1 MKSFWKK
8 KLPSFLLA
16 LLMIVSLVPA
26 AGAASADVT
35 YEVEAGKK
43 VTFDAADFSAL
54 KSFDYLEFTDYS
66 DLDSV
71 GYFTAYDKDDD
82 KVTLDESDLDNMWFY
97 YNENNIEY
105 DSDCDL
111 DTLTFV
117 ADEDADDTLYLEFEL
132 WKNEV
137 RVFTGVLEIEIGGG
151 SSSSDADVSYSVAS
165 GNKVAFDAADFY
177 ALKTFDY
184 LEFTNYS
191 KLDDYGYFTA
201 YDKDDDKVTLD
212 ESDLDNLWFYYNE
225 NDIEYDSDCDL
236 DTLTFVAKSG
246 VRGTLT
252 LTFELWRDETKR
264 YTGTL
269 EIQVGGTSGSGS
281 SSSSSSAD
289 ITYTVDENDDVSFD
303 HDDFKA
309 YFNKSYTGSLEYVRF
324 TDISNLDECGALTTY
339 TYDERNDDWDAV
351 ELDEDDALD
360 GYFYYSD
367 SDVTDDADTYCLDGL
382 GFEADDN
389 TDGEVVTLEFTAYG
403 TTTSKKVNGTLRIE
417 IGDVDSSSSSSSSA
431 DITYTVDENDDVS
444 FDHDDFKAY
453 FNKSYTGSLEYI
465 RFTDISNLDDCGVL
479 TTYTY
484 DDRNDD
490 WDAVELD
497 EDDALDGY
505 FYYSDS
511 DVTDDADT
519 YCLDGLGFEADDN
532 TDGEVV
538 TLEFTAYGTT
548 TSKKINGTLR
558 IEIGDVDNSSSGSS
572 TTKADIEYTAKP
584 EEEVEFDEEDFY
596 DFFEESYSNYDLKYV
611 VFTDSKNLSSSNG
624 YLYYK
629 YDRSS
634 EVRFTA
640 SNLDDACFYYD
651 ENDIPDD
658 DEDCY
663 PLDDLS
669 FVAGKN
675 YNATVTL
682 NFTAYYSSSK
692 KVSGTLTISPE
703 STAGTTSIAASILY
717 TTTTGTN
724 VQLKSNDF
732 ARFYESAVPNGTLKS
747 VKLLAVPGTGS
758 LFYNYYSKSAYGTSA
773 RLQYT
778 AANCGTQA
786 LYLSPANT
794 TQYSL
799 TELTYVPAN
808 STTNYTVSIPF
819 AATGT
824 NNNTVYG
831 FVMIS
836 VTSKAI
842 PEVYGVTPKN
852 TAVSFPAPAISSAVK
867 AGTSAT
873 LAKIQLLEL
882 PASAVGTIY
891 VGSGTARKATT
902 SDMYGVS
909 GSSWTI
915 SQLRFAPASGYT
927 GNVAIPYLAYDAN
940 NKAIGVG
947 TFSLGVVSK
956 QVKFSDVTSS
966 TWCYKYVAE
975 LSDAGV
981 VSGYTNGTFKPNNTI
996 TYGAAL
1002 KLIMLAAGYD
1012 EQAPTVK
1019 GSTFSGYLDKA
1030 RAEGIVTRSNVNL
1043 SGPITRLQVAQL
1055 AAGALDL
1062 DLDNLSSVAP
1072 FTDTTDKHVQALNAA
1087 GIVEGYFSN
1096 GTSTYKPGNTLT
1108 RGQVSAIVWRMLNYQ

>member
-16 LLMIVSLVPA
+16 LLMMVSLVPA

-43 VTFDAADFSAL
+43 ITFDAADFSAL
-54 KSFDYLEFTDYS
+54 KSFDYLEFTEYD

-71 GYFTAYDKDDD
+71 GYFTAYNKDDD
-82 KVTLDESDLDNMWFY
+82 KVTLDESDLDSLWFY
-97 YNENNIEY
+97 YDEDDIEY

-117 ADEDADDTLYLEFEL
+117 ADDDTDDTLYLEFEL
-132 WKNEV
+132 WRNET
-137 RVFTGVLEIEIGGG
+137 RVYSGVLEIEIGGG
-151 SSSSDADVSYSVAS
+151 SSDSDADVAYTVTS

-177 ALKTFDY
+177 DLKSFDY
-184 LEFTNYS
+184 LEFTSYS

-212 ESDLDNLWFYYNE
+212 ESDLDSLWFYYDE
-225 NDIEYDSDCDL
+225 DDIEYDSDCDL

-252 LTFELWRDETKR
+252 LTFELWRDDTKR

-281 SSSSSSAD
+281 SSSSAD
-289 ITYTVDENDDVSFD
+289 ITYTVDEDDDVSFD
-303 HDDFKA
+303 HDDFKE
-309 YFNKSYTGSLEYVRF
+309 YFNKSYTGSLEYIRF
-324 TDISNLDECGALTTY
+324 TDISNLDDCGVLTTY
-339 TYDERNDDWDAV
+339 TYDERNDEWDAV
-351 ELDEDDALD
+351 ELDEDDVLD

-389 TDGEVVTLEFTAYG
+389 TDGEVVTLKFTAYG
-403 TTTSKKVNGTLRIE
+403 STTSKKVNGTLRIE
-417 IGDVDSSSSSSSSA
+417 IGDVDSSSS
-431 DITYTVDENDDVS
+431 
-444 FDHDDFKAY
+444 
-453 FNKSYTGSLEYI
+453 GS
-465 RFTDISNLDDCGVL
+465 
-479 TTYTY
+479 
-484 DDRNDD
+484 
-490 WDAVELD
+490 
-497 EDDALDGY
+497 
-505 FYYSDS
+505 
-511 DVTDDADT
+511 
-519 YCLDGLGFEADDN
+519 
-532 TDGEVV
+532 
-538 TLEFTAYGTT
+538 TA
-548 TSKKINGTLR
+548 
-558 IEIGDVDNSSSGSS
+558 
-572 TTKADIEYTAKP
+572 KADIEYTAKP

-596 DFFEESYSNYDLKYV
+596 DFFEESYSSYDLKYV
-611 VFTDSKNLSSSNG
+611 VFTDSENLSSSNG

-634 EVRFTA
+634 EVRFT
-640 SNLDDACFYYD
+640 SSTLDDAYFYYD
-651 ENDIPDD
+651 DDDIPED

-675 YNATVTL
+675 FASTVTL
-682 NFTAYYSSSK
+682 DFTAYYSSSK

-703 STAGTTSIAASILY
+703 STTSGTTSIAASLLY

-724 VQLKSNDF
+724 VQLKANDF

-747 VKLLAVPGTGS
+747 VKLLAVPSTGS
-758 LFYNYYSKSAYGTSA
+758 LFYNYYGKSAYGTSA
-773 RLQYT
+773 RLQLT
-778 AANCGTQA
+778 ASNCGTQA
-786 LYLSPANT
+786 LYPDPANT

-799 TELTYVPAN
+799 TELTYVPAS
-808 STTNYTVSIPF
+808 STTNYTASIPF

-824 NNNTVYG
+824 NNSTVYG
-831 FVMIS
+831 IVMIS

-842 PEVYGVTPKN
+842 PEVYGVPPKN

-873 LAKIQLLEL
+873 LAEIQLLKL
-882 PASAVGTIY
+882 PASSVGTIY
-891 VGSGTARKATT
+891 VGSGTSRKATT
-902 SDMYGVS
+902 SDLYGMS
-909 GSSWTI
+909 GSTWTI
-915 SQLRFAPASGYT
+915 SQLRFVPASGYT
-927 GNVAIPYLAYDAN
+927 GNVEIPYLAYDAN
-940 NKAIGVG
+940 EKAIGVG

-956 QVKFSDVTSS
+956 QAKFSDVSSS

-975 LSDAGV
+975 LSDANV
-981 VSGYTNGTFKPNNTI
+981 ISGYTDGSFKPDNTI

-1002 KLIMLAAGYD
+1002 KLIMLASGYG

-1055 AAGALDL
+1055 AAGAMKL

>member
-1 MKSFWKK
+1 MKLFWKK

-16 LLMIVSLVPA
+16 LLMMVSLVPA
-26 AGAASADVT
+26 AGAASANVT
-35 YEVEAGKK
+35 YEVEEGKK

-54 KSFDYLEFTDYS
+54 KTFDYLEFTGYS
-66 DLDSV
+66 KLDDF
-71 GYFTAYDKDDD
+71 GCFNGYDKDGD
-82 KVTLDESDLDNMWFY
+82 KVTLDESDLDNMWFYYNETKIEYDSDCDLDTLAFVADSNVRGTLSLEFKLWKNDNCVYTGTLDIKISDGSSSSSDADVSYSVASGKSVTFDASDFSTLKTFDYLVFTDYSKLDNFGCFTAYDKDGDKVTLDESDLDDLWFY

-117 ADEDADDTLYLEFEL
+117 AD
-132 WKNEV
+132 
-137 RVFTGVLEIEIGGG
+137 
-151 SSSSDADVSYSVAS
+151 DV
-165 GNKVAFDAADFY
+165 N
-177 ALKTFDY
+177 
-184 LEFTNYS
+184 
-191 KLDDYGYFTA
+191 
-201 YDKDDDKVTLD
+201 
-212 ESDLDNLWFYYNE
+212 
-225 NDIEYDSDCDL
+225 
-236 DTLTFVAKSG
+236 
-246 VRGTLT
+246 GTLS
-252 LTFELWRDETKR
+252 LTFELWRDDAKK
-264 YTGTL
+264 YTGIL
-269 EIQVGGTSGSGS
+269 EIHVGSTTG
-281 SSSSSSAD
+281 SSSAD

-309 YFNKSYTGSLEYVRF
+309 YFNKSYTGSLKYVRF
-324 TDISNLDECGALTTY
+324 TEISNLDECGVLTTY
-339 TYDERNDDWDAV
+339 TYDERNNDWDTV
-351 ELDEDDALD
+351 DLDEADALD

-367 SDVTDDADTYCLDGL
+367 DDVKDEADCYCLDGL
-382 GFEADDN
+382 GFESAKN

-403 TTTSKKVNGTLRIE
+403 TTSSKKVNGTLRIE
-417 IGDVDSSSSSSSSA
+417 IGDVDTAPAPVKA
-431 DITYTVDENDDVS
+431 DIKYAAEPN
-444 FDHDDFKAY
+444 
-453 FNKSYTGSLEYI
+453 EE
-465 RFTDISNLDDCGVL
+465 
-479 TTYTY
+479 
-484 DDRNDD
+484 
-490 WDAVELD
+490 VELD
-497 EDDALDGY
+497 EDD
-505 FYYSDS
+505 
-511 DVTDDADT
+511 
-519 YCLDGLGFEADDN
+519 
-532 TDGEVV
+532 
-538 TLEFTAYGTT
+538 
-548 TSKKINGTLR
+548 
-558 IEIGDVDNSSSGSS
+558 
-572 TTKADIEYTAKP
+572 
-584 EEEVEFDEEDFY
+584 FY
-596 DFFEESYSNYDLKYV
+596 DFFKKAYSNYDLKYI
-611 VFTDSKNLSSSNG
+611 VFTDSNNIGSSNG

-629 YDRSS
+629 YDRSA

-640 SNLDDACFYYD
+640 SSLGDAYFYYNED
-651 ENDIPDD
+651 DIPSDA
-658 DEDCY
+658 ENCY
-663 PLDDLS
+663 PLDDLT
-669 FVAGKN
+669 FVTGKDFSS
-675 YNATVTL
+675 AVTMD
-682 NFTAYYSSSK
+682 FTAYYSSSR
-692 KVSGTLTISPE
+692 KVSGVFAITPE
-703 STAGTTSIAASILY
+703 NESFSGSSSGSSSGTTSNLAANLLY
-717 TTTTGTN
+717 TTTTGIN
-724 VQLKSNDF
+724 VQFKANDF

-758 LFYNYYSKSAYGTSA
+758 LFYNYYGKSAYGTSA

-867 AGTSAT
+867 TGTSAT
-873 LAKIQLLEL
+873 LSKIQLLEL

-1030 RAEGIVTRSNVNL
+1030 RAEGIITRSNVNL